1 VDATKHT
8 ADAQM
13 IQSLNL
19 LAQTHRNR
27 AEELQLYLEAAKTLQ
42 YAHTMPHTT
51 QHATRTT
58 RHTCA
63 DLIVRRVARASG
75 GDSYYQGSSLSYSN
89 GYDSGDDDDEYD
101 DEPGQHHRQRGEG
114 PTYWE
119 GEDMIYARSSSP
131 FGSSDPLLFVFTKDD
146 ARPAPAMVE
155 SQFYEIRGRDPAAA
169 GGNSESESS
178 PGSSSTSSSSTS
190 TSTSTSSSSSS
201 SVNNNNNDAE
211 SIMFSVDGSS
221 DEFMSTWQRML
232 MGMDR
237 LLDILPRSTIPFAAA
252 GPASPSPTGERR
264 SPQAARADHN
274 AQPAGQLGSS
284 GDAGAGR
291 VAESFVLVPSSRS
304 RSPSPTS
311 STDSAAT
318 APPPALQ
325 GRYPI
330 ALPP

>member
-1 VDATKHT
+1 
-8 ADAQM
+8 
-13 IQSLNL
+13 LN
-19 LAQTHRNR
+19 
-27 AEELQLYLEAAKTLQ
+27 
-42 YAHTMPHTT
+42 
-51 QHATRTT
+51 
-58 RHTCA
+58 
-63 DLIVRRVARASG
+63 
-75 GDSYYQGSSLSYSN
+75 YSN
-89 GYDSGDDDDEYD
+89 GYDSGGDDDYGDDYG
-101 DEPGQHHRQRGEG
+101 DEPGQHHGQRGEG
-114 PTYWE
+114 ATYWE

-155 SQFYEIRGRDPAAA
+155 SQFYEIRGRDPAAG

-178 PGSSSTSSSSTS
+178 PGSSSSSSSS

-201 SVNNNNNDAE
+201 VNNNDAE
-211 SIMFSVDGSS
+211 SILFSVDGSS

-237 LLDILPRSTIPFAAA
+237 LLDILPRSTIP
-252 GPASPSPTGERR
+252 TGERR
-264 SPQAARADHN
+264 SPQTARADHHHN

-304 RSPSPTS
+304 RSPPPTS

-318 APPPALQ
+318 SPAPALQ
-325 GRYPI
+325 GRYPNRTPSPT
-330 ALPP
+330 ATLACARSTRGRADVSCRVVQRVGLLGAQQGRYAA